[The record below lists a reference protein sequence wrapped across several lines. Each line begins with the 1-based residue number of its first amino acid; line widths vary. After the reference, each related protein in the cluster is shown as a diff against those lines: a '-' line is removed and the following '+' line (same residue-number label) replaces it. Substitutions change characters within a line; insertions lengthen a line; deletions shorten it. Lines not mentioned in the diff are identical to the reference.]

1 MPKKTNK
8 QLHEEI
14 AALKA
19 QVMQLSAIKDSKAT
33 IDNYNNSVTS
43 SQSIDQ
49 MPYPR
54 LVEQMKDGTIGAGF
68 AIPNVPDAIT
78 IGRRK
83 DCDIRIKLSSVS
95 RLQAKVIVNSDGYVE
110 LHNISKTNPTYVND
124 EPIESVVL
132 LRNGDVIAISES
144 KFVFQG
150 NEDLTLNHGNIHQS
164 SSTILEASQENDENI
179 ENNVEIANKEVAN
192 LDFPHPVIL
201 ESIIAEVRMR
211 KNTRNAEYL
220 VRFDKLAKSLWAPF
234 SDMSY
239 INAYIPII
247 MSYCSKFKKLLRY
260 DSKPKVKIKINTL
273 SSKLSRLKEST
284 TMNTDQELLP
294 ELPMKSTRT
303 QSSYPNAPINQSL
316 KREVWF

>member
-1 MPKKTNK
+1 
-8 QLHEEI
+8 
-14 AALKA
+14 
-19 QVMQLSAIKDSKAT
+19 
-33 IDNYNNSVTS
+33 
-43 SQSIDQ
+43 
-49 MPYPR
+49 
-54 LVEQMKDGTIGAGF
+54 MKDGTIGAGF

-83 DCDIRIKLSSVS
+83 DCDIRIKLFSVS

-201 ESIIAEVRMR
+201 EYRGSEDE
-211 KNTRNAEYL
+211 NTRNAEYL

-273 SSKLSRLKEST
+273 SSKLSKLKEST

>member
-8 QLHEEI
+8 QLHEEN

-19 QVMQLSAIKDSKAT
+19 KVMQLSAIKDSKAT
-33 IDNYNNSVTS
+33 IDNYSNSVTS

-54 LVEQMKDGTIGAGF
+54 LVEQMKDGTMGAGF

-83 DCDIRIKLSSVS
+83 DCDIRIKLFSVS

-201 ESIIAEVRMR
+201 EYRGSEDE
-211 KNTRNAEYL
+211 NTRNAEYL

-273 SSKLSRLKEST
+273 SSKFSRLKEST
-284 TMNTDQELLP
+284 TMITDQELLP

>member
-33 IDNYNNSVTS
+33 IDNYNNSVIS

-83 DCDIRIKLSSVS
+83 DCDIRIKLFSVS

-201 ESIIAEVRMR
+201 EYRGSEDE
-211 KNTRNAEYL
+211 NTRNAEYL

-234 SDMSY
+234 SEMSY
-239 INAYIPII
+239 INAYKPII